1 MGNAQVAEQ
10 ENEGT
15 YHEDSQSLQHFAN
28 LTGSVQGR
36 VGKDP
41 NPEIH
46 VLVKVRQQAL
56 RALNT
61 EPSN

>member
-10 ENEGT
+10 ENEGA

-28 LTGSVQGR
+28 LTGSVKGR

-41 NPEIH
+41 
-46 VLVKVRQQAL
+46 KSQFTCRGSYDL
-56 RALNT
+56 RINA
-61 EPSN
+61 